1 MKAIVTVIGKD
12 KTGIIAAVS
21 GCLAELKV
29 NVEDISQT
37 IMQEYFMMLMMVES
51 KFVGVVEI
59 GKKLATLG
67 SQIGVDIRVQHEDI
81 FNAMHRI

>member
-21 GCLAELKV
+21 GSLADLKV
-29 NVEDISQT
+29 NIEDISQT
-37 IMQEYFMMLMMVES
+37 IMQDYFMMLMMVES
-51 KFVGVVEI
+51 KTAGVVEI
-59 GKKLATLG
+59 GKCLTALG
-67 SQIGVDIRVQHEDI
+67 SKIGVDIRVQHEDI